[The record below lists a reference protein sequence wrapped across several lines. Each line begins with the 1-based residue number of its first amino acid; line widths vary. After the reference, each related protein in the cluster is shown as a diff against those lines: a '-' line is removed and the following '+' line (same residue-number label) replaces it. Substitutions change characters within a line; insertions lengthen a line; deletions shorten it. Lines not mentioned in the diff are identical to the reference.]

1 MKKLSILLFA
11 IAISFST
18 FSQDFFATST
28 QANRWVDSVYKSLSK
43 KQRIAQLMIIRA
55 HSNLGQDHIDG
66 VVKLIKKFNVGGLC
80 FFQGGPVRQAN
91 LTNYYQSIAKTPLM
105 ITIDAEWGVGMRLD
119 SVQSFPRQLMM
130 GAMDNENTVYQFG
143 RAVAEQCKRLGIH
156 VNFAPVVDVNNN
168 PNNPVINDRSFG
180 ENKFKVAKYGTA
192 YTNGMQS
199 LGVMACAKHFPG
211 HGDVAVDSHLD
222 LPIIDKTKTQLNDL
236 ELYPFKQLIDANVGS
251 VMLAHLF
258 LPALDTTANKASSLS
273 PKVVNELLKSEMQ
286 YKGLTFTDALEMKGV
301 SKFYPAGE
309 ASVQSILAGNDLL
322 CLPGDVEG
330 SIKKIL
336 KAVRKKQISKKELE
350 ARIKKVLLA
359 KYNLGLHT
367 ITPIQT
373 DNLVADLNIST
384 AGITKDIASNAIT
397 LVKQNNKV
405 VFPIGFNVENK
416 DVLPKV
422 AYISIGNG
430 KENSVTN
437 TLKNIWNA
445 DVFLFNNS
453 YSKNDTIKET
463 IEPQA
468 GIKIIDTKEKLEQ
481 ANNIINNIKINNYD
495 VVVIGVHNYN
505 RRPANNFGISNSA
518 VYLLQQMQTKNNV
531 LFSFF
536 GNPYAIKNIPQA
548 SNVITCYEDD
558 ATTQQVFCEMLQGKL
573 HPIGTLPVTVN
584 EFFKMGDGIVKKKF
598 NNEPLTTNTK
608 LETTIDSIV
617 HDAINQKAFPGCVVY
632 ALHNNK
638 TIFNKAYGTT
648 SFDNGFKVNNDLVY
662 DLASVTKIAATTV
675 SVMKLYDEGKLDIN
689 KTLGDYLPYTKGT
702 NKADLVIKDILLHQA
717 GLVPFIPFYKAV
729 IDSTSGVPNWQY
741 FSTTKNE
748 NNTLQVA
755 NNLFVAN
762 SYQAEIQQRILD
774 SKLSAKGKYVYSDND
789 FIFLGKIVEA
799 LSGKSLNNYVEEVFY
814 KPLNMQ
820 TTTYLPLQKMDKLK
834 IAPTE
839 LEKHFRRQHIW
850 GFVHDEG
857 AAMMGG
863 VAGHAGLFS
872 NAQDLSKL
880 FSMLLNK
887 GSFNGIEFIKPSTIE
902 LFTSYQSN
910 TSRRGLGFD
919 KPEKDNTSRKE
930 PYPSKSASAET
941 FGHTGF
947 TGTCVWA
954 DPANNLIYIFLS
966 NRVNPTRDNNK
977 LGQLGIRGKIQEA
990 IYDFIK
996 QGN

>member
-18 FSQDFFATST
+18 FSQDFFATTT
-28 QANRWVDSVYKSLSK
+28 QANRWVDSVYKTLSK
-43 KQRIAQLMIIRA
+43 KQRVAQLMIIRA

-91 LTNYYQSIAKTPLM
+91 LTNYYQGIAKTPLM

-119 SVQSFPRQLMM
+119 SVQNFPRQLMM
-130 GAMDNENTVYQFG
+130 GAMDNENIVYQFG
-143 RAVAEQCKRLGIH
+143 RAVAKQCKRLGIH

-180 ENKFKVAKYGTA
+180 ENKFKVAKYGAA

-222 LPIIDKTKTQLNDL
+222 LPIIDKTKNQLNEL
-236 ELYPFKQLIDANVGS
+236 ELYPFKKLIDANVGS
-251 VMLAHLF
+251 MMLAHLY
-258 LPALDTTANKASSLS
+258 LPALDTTTNQASSLS
-273 PKVVNELLKSEMQ
+273 PKIVGDLLKSEMQ

-350 ARIKKVLLA
+350 ARVKKVLLA

-367 ITPIQT
+367 VTPIQT

-384 AGITKDIASNAIT
+384 AAITNDIAINAIT
-397 LVKQNNKV
+397 LVKQENKI
-405 VFPIGFNVENK
+405 VFPIGFNVANK

-430 KENSVTN
+430 KENIVTN
-437 TLKNIWNA
+437 TIKNIWNG

-453 YSKNDTIKET
+453 YSKTDTIKET
-463 IEPQA
+463 IEPQI
-468 GIKIIDTKEKLEQ
+468 GVKIIDTKEKIEQ
-481 ANNIINNIKINNYD
+481 ANTILNSLKNGNYD

-518 VYLLQQMQTKNNV
+518 AYLLQQLQNNSNS

-548 SNVITCYEDD
+548 NNVITCYEDD
-558 ATTQQVFCEMLQGKL
+558 ATTQKVFCEMLQGKL
-573 HPIGTLPVTVN
+573 TPNGTLPVTVN
-584 EFFKMGDGIVKKKF
+584 EFYKMGDGIVKKKLLSEQIIV
-598 NNEPLTTNTK
+598 NQK

-617 HDAINQKAFPGCVVY
+617 QDAINQKAFPGCVVY
-632 ALHNNK
+632 AVQHNK

-648 SFDNGFKVNNDLVY
+648 SFDNNVFVNNEMVY

-675 SVMKLYDEGKLDIN
+675 SVMKLYDDGKLDIN
-689 KTLGDYLPYTKGT
+689 KTLGDYLSYTKGT

-717 GLVPFIPFYKAV
+717 GLNPFIPFYKAV
-729 IDSTSGVPNWQY
+729 IDSTTGIPNWQY
-741 FSTTKNE
+741 FSTTKNK
-748 NNTLQVA
+748 NYTYQVA

-762 SYQAEIQQRILD
+762 SYQSEIQQRILD
-774 SKLSAKGKYVYSDND
+774 SKLTQKGKYIYSDND
-789 FIFLGKIVEA
+789 FIYLGKIVEA
-799 LSGKSLNNYVEEVFY
+799 LSGKDLNKYVEEVFY

-820 TTTYLPLQKMDKLK
+820 TTTYLPLDKMDKQK

-839 LEKHFRRQHIW
+839 NEKHFRRQHIW

-863 VAGHAGLFS
+863 IAGHAGLFS
-872 NAQDLSKL
+872 NAQDLAKL

-887 GSFNGIEFIKPSTIE
+887 GSYNGIEFIKPSTID
-902 LFTSYQSN
+902 LFTSYQSAI
-910 TSRRGLGFD
+910 SRRGLGFD
-919 KPEKDNTSRKE
+919 KPEKDNTSKKE
-930 PYPSKSASAET
+930 PYPSKSVSPQT

-954 DPANNLIYIFLS
+954 DPSKNLIYIFLS
-966 NRVNPTRDNNK
+966 NRVNPTRENNK
-977 LGQLGIRGKIQEA
+977 LSQLGIRGKIQEA
-990 IYDFIK
+990 IYDSIK
-996 QGN
+996 